1 MANQFDDASA
11 KRGRQEGRK
20 NMTPRKLLFYTHALA
35 GGGAER
41 VFASLASSMAA
52 HGHEVLFAV
61 DFEAEENKPFLA
73 PNIRFFVLGRDHLG
87 AVTGLAHLLRSEK
100 PDVSL
105 SALCI
110 SNMKH
115 VFAAILAG
123 SLSRSILSYHGYWI
137 SEPQFLSRVS
147 YTLTPILTR
156 LAARTVCVSAGL
168 KAYLKIHF
176 GASPSRTV
184 LIYNPVLTG
193 PLTPARTAKEL
204 LSRQPIIL
212 ASGRMVSYK
221 NLPLLIRAFARMA
234 NRNAELLILGQGPE
248 QSVIEAEIRRQH
260 VEDRV
265 KLLGYV
271 AEPWPIYA
279 RARCF
284 ALSSDSEA
292 FGLVVA
298 EALANGLSVVSTNCD
313 GPREILDRG
322 RFGWL
327 VPPGDEKQL
336 SIALDAALNDP
347 GEPAARIEQA
357 KNFSIERAAAAYEAL
372 IEEVLA
378 KKSPH

>member
-1 MANQFDDASA
+1 
-11 KRGRQEGRK
+11 
-20 NMTPRKLLFYTHALA
+20 MTPRKLLFYTPALS

-52 HGHEVLFAV
+52 LGHEVLFAV

-73 PNIRFFVLGRDHLG
+73 PEVRFFVLGRNHVR
-87 AVTGLAHLLRSEK
+87 AVVGLAKLLRTEK

-123 SLSRSILSYHGYWI
+123 RLGRSILSYHGYWV

-168 KAYLKIHF
+168 KTYLKINF
-176 GASPSRTV
+176 GASPARTV

-193 PLTPARTAKEL
+193 PLTAAGSAKEL
-204 LSRQPIIL
+204 MARKPVVL

-234 NRNAELLILGQGPE
+234 NRDAELLILGQGPE
-248 QSVIEAEIRRQH
+248 QPVIEAEIRRQR

-279 RARCF
+279 QARCF

-292 FGLVVA
+292 FGLVIA

-313 GPREILDRG
+313 GPREILDKG
-322 RFGWL
+322 RYGWL

-336 SIALDAALNDP
+336 SIALDAALKNP

-357 KNFSIERAAAAYEAL
+357 KNFSLERASAAYQAL

-378 KKSPH
+378 KAQT

>member
-1 MANQFDDASA
+1 
-11 KRGRQEGRK
+11 
-20 NMTPRKLLFYTHALA
+20 MTPRKLLFYTHALA

-52 HGHEVLFAV
+52 LGHEVLFAV
-61 DFEAEENKPFLA
+61 DFEAEENKSFLD
-73 PNIRFFVLGRDHLG
+73 PNIRFFVLGRNHAR
-87 AVTGLAHLLRSEK
+87 AVIELARLLRAEK

-115 VFAAILAG
+115 VLAAIFAG
-123 SLSRSILSYHGYWI
+123 RLERSILSYHGYWV

-147 YTLTPILTR
+147 YTSTPILTR

-168 KAYLKIHF
+168 KTYLKIHF

-193 PLTPARTAKEL
+193 PLTPAGSAKEL
-204 LSRQPIIL
+204 MARKPIIL

-221 NLPLLIRAFARMA
+221 NLPLLIRAFARMT

-248 QSVIEAEIRRQH
+248 QANIEAEIQKQQ
-260 VEDRV
+260 VGDRV

-271 AEPWPIYA
+271 AEPWPVYA
-279 RARCF
+279 QARCF

-322 RFGWL
+322 RYGWL

-336 SIALDAALNDP
+336 SIALDAALDNP

-378 KKSPH
+378 EAAPSSKP

>member
-11 KRGRQEGRK
+11 EGGRQEGSK
-20 NMTPRKLLFYTHALA
+20 IMTPRKLLFYTHALA

-41 VFASLASSMAA
+41 VFASLASRMAA
-52 HGHEVLFAV
+52 LGHDVLFAV

-73 PNIRFFVLGRDHLG
+73 PNIRFFVLGRNHAR
-87 AVTGLAHLLRSEK
+87 AVIALAHLLRSEK

-115 VFAAILAG
+115 IFAAILAG
-123 SLSRSILSYHGYWI
+123 RLGRSILSYHGYWV

-156 LAARTVCVSAGL
+156 LAARTVCVSDGL
-168 KAYLKIHF
+168 MTYLKTRF
-176 GASPSRTV
+176 CAAPSRTV
-184 LIYNPVLTG
+184 MIYNPVLTG
-193 PLTPARTAKEL
+193 PLTPAATAQEL
-204 LSRQPIIL
+204 LSRRPVIL

-221 NLPLLIRAFARMA
+221 NLPLLVRAFARMK
-234 NRNAELLILGQGPE
+234 NRDAELFILGQGPE
-248 QSVIEAEIRRQH
+248 QPVIEAEIRKHQ
-260 VEDRV
+260 VADRV

-271 AEPWPIYA
+271 AEPWSIYA

-322 RFGWL
+322 RFGWI

-336 SIALDAALNDP
+336 ALALDAALDNP
-347 GEPAARIEQA
+347 GEPAARVAQA

-378 KKSPH
+378 ARV